1 MARSKR
7 ARKKA
12 PTTLAALV
20 ERLPDRF
27 YEPVIAD
34 DLLGSLRAYM
44 NDLMGWLAD
53 QGVRQDNVKNMALDI
68 MAEIGASPAEW
79 YRQAMERP
87 Q

>member
-12 PTTLAALV
+12 PTTLAVLV
-20 ERLPDRF
+20 EMLPDRF
-27 YEPVIAD
+27 YEPVITD

-53 QGVRQDNVKNMALDI
+53 QGVRQDNTKDLALDI

>member
-27 YEPVIAD
+27 YEPVITE
-34 DLLGSLRAYM
+34 DLLGSLRAYLD
-44 NDLMGWLAD
+44 DLMGWLAD
-53 QGVRQDNVKNMALDI
+53 QGVRPDRAKDTALDI

>member
-7 ARKKA
+7 ARRKA
-12 PTTLAALV
+12 PTTLTVLV
-20 ERLPDRF
+20 EGLPDRF
-27 YEPVIAD
+27 YEPVITD

-44 NDLMGWLAD
+44 NDLMDWLAA
-53 QGVRQDNVKNMALDI
+53 QGVRQDSAKDTALDI
-68 MAEIGASPAEW
+68 MAEIGTSPAEW

>member
-7 ARKKA
+7 ARRKA
-12 PTTLAALV
+12 PTTLTALV

-27 YEPVIAD
+27 YEPVITD

-53 QGVRQDNVKNMALDI
+53 QGVRQDNTKDLALDI

>member
-7 ARKKA
+7 TRRKA
-12 PTTLAALV
+12 PTTLTALV
-20 ERLPDRF
+20 EGLPDRF
-27 YEPVIAD
+27 YEPVITD

-44 NDLMGWLAD
+44 NDLMDWLAA
-53 QGVRQDNVKNMALDI
+53 QGVRQDSAKDTALDI

-87 Q
+87 

>member
-7 ARKKA
+7 ARKRA

-44 NDLMGWLAD
+44 DDLMGWLAD